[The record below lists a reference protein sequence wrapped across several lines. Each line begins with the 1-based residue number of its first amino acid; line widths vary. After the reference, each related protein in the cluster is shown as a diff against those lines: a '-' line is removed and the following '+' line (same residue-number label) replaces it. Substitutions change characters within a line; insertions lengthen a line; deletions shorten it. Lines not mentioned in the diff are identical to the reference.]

1 MLCGT
6 CEQHL
11 KGEPR
16 VSKAH
21 QVASDGSASL
31 RLLLCE
37 RCGVVLPQRHPD
49 DDLLKRLT
57 QFARFGI
64 GAGSGPLLS
73 RKVE

>member
-1 MLCGT
+1 MSRGH
-6 CEQHL
+6 E
-11 KGEPR
+11 
-16 VSKAH
+16 
-21 QVASDGSASL
+21 VASDGHANL

-37 RCGVVLPQRHPD
+37 RCGVVLPPRHPD

>member
-1 MLCGT
+1 MLCAT
-6 CEQHL
+6 CEQFL

-16 VSKAH
+16 VPRGHA
-21 QVASDGSASL
+21 VAADGNPSL
-31 RLLLCE
+31 RSLLCE
-37 RCGVVLPQRHPD
+37 RCGVVLPLRHPD

-73 RKVE
+73 RKAE

>member
-1 MLCGT
+1 MLCGS
-6 CEQHL
+6 CEQFL

-16 VSKAH
+16 VAR
-21 QVASDGSASL
+21 ASAADADGPTAL

-37 RCGVVLPQRHPD
+37 RCGVVLPARQPEE
-49 DDLLKRLT
+49 DLLRRLT

-73 RKVE
+73 RETE